1 MWVLLGIW
9 VISIIFYPTWILGGE
24 KLLTILHTNDLHSH
38 LLGFSPN
45 IDYSP
50 LKTGDDT
57 TVGGWSRIAAAIKSE
72 RAKRAN
78 PTLVLDAGD
87 FLMGSLFHM
96 VARDEGLELRLL
108 KEMKYDVVTLGNHE
122 FDLGPV
128 VLGYILAGFNPITMQ
143 PLGEPVTLPILAAN
157 VDVGSL
163 PALGAFVQPW
173 TIKEIGGMKVGLLGV
188 VTENPVY
195 YSPDF
200 VGIFGEPYTAAYV
213 AAKELRE
220 QPGCCDVVIAL
231 SHLGLVLDVLGL
243 SEVPGIDVIVS
254 SHSHDEFFAP
264 NINGKV
270 IVQAGA
276 FGKNLGE
283 LRITIDDATKAITGA
298 SHVLHPITEKIH
310 KDPALLPYLNALREG
325 IYADP
330 RYGPVYS
337 QHVAKALWD
346 LEETWL
352 ESDPHRQPSHRDT
365 PLGNVVADAIRKG
378 VAKAGYPVD
387 LALEA
392 NGYIGHKIY
401 EGKVVGNDVMMAVPY
416 GYDPVSGLGFKLKT
430 VLLYGVELLAGL
442 EYTVSMVEYTE
453 DFSLQVSGLKF
464 KYDST
469 RQPSQGETR
478 VDPSSVRINGEL
490 WKPFGMYRI
499 ALNEKLLE
507 VLAGLGLDLTYRIV
521 DPTPAL
527 FEFNAVKEYMNE
539 LNHLQYTSEG
549 RIIDT
554 AAVP

>member
-1 MWVLLGIW
+1 MRHKVFVLGLAVLLFAGISSSAIATEL
-9 VISIIFYPTWILGGE
+9 V
-24 KLLTILHTNDLHSH
+24 ILHTNDTHSNLFPFGPHDQYGGIARMSTLIKKLRSENQNVVALH
-38 LLGFSPN
+38 
-45 IDYSP
+45 
-50 LKTGDDT
+50 
-57 TVGGWSRIAAAIKSE
+57 
-72 RAKRAN
+72 
-78 PTLVLDAGD
+78 AGD
-87 FLMGSLFHM
+87 AFVGTFAFNKYLGYPELKIM
-96 VARDEGLELRLL
+96 EGL
-108 KEMKYDVVTLGNHE
+108 YDAMALGNHE

-128 VLGYILAGFNPITMQ
+128 VLGYILAGFNPINMQ
-143 PLGEPVTLPILAAN
+143 PLGEPVTLPILAAH

-195 YSPDF
+195 YPPDF
-200 VGIFGEPYTAAYV
+200 VGICGEPYTAAYV

-310 KDPALLPYLNALREG
+310 KDPALLRYLNALREG

-453 DFSLQVSGLKF
+453 DFSLQVSGLK
-464 KYDST
+464 
-469 RQPSQGETR
+469 
-478 VDPSSVRINGEL
+478 
-490 WKPFGMYRI
+490 
-499 ALNEKLLE
+499 
-507 VLAGLGLDLTYRIV
+507 
-521 DPTPAL
+521 
-527 FEFNAVKEYMNE
+527 
-539 LNHLQYTSEG
+539 
-549 RIIDT
+549 
-554 AAVP
+554 